1 MVIGE
6 FLYGAPL
13 FWRYAAVA
21 EVDRRWHDWWLYLGG
36 AIAIDF
42 LSKTAGIEVRR
53 DGLSIPHKTKRF
65 LLRKERSVS
74 DIRWATIFKIV
85 GIGVREGSR
94 IVDV

>member
-1 MVIGE
+1 MIVGE

-13 FWRYAAVA
+13 FWRYVAVA
-21 EVDRRWHDWWLYLGG
+21 KVGGRWHDRWLNLNGT
-36 AIAIDF
+36 IAIDF

-53 DGLSIPHKTKRF
+53 DGLSIPHKAKRF
-65 LLRKERSVS
+65 LLRKERPIS
-74 DIRWATIFKIV
+74 DIRWTTIFKIV